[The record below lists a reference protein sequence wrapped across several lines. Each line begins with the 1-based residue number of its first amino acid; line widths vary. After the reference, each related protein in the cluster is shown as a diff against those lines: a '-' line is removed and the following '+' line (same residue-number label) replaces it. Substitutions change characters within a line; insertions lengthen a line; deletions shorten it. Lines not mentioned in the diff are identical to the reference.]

1 MVGIARSAKD
11 KREYGKRSADTEAK
25 GAILSQV
32 TEENTDI
39 LAKEGKIKEIK
50 DKRMIRLI
58 NEAKRQGMVLSLADL
73 STIMLLAPNTIS
85 KRGR

>member
-32 TEENTDI
+32 TEEDTDT
-39 LAKEGKIKEIK
+39 LAKAERIKQIK

-58 NEAKRQGMVLSLADL
+58 NETKQQGMVLSLADL